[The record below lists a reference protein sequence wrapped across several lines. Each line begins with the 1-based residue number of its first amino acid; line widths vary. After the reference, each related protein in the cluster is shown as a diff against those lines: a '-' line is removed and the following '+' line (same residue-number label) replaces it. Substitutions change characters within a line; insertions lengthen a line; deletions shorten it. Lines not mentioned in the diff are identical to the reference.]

1 MSDNNTEFHFQ
12 SNEDFYRAEQ
22 QGDDFVD
29 LEQINQFQ
37 PEVAPRSTTTAM
49 TDLYASAQSE
59 SNRYR
64 EQGDPDEYD
73 ARFENQ

>member
-1 MSDNNTEFHFQ
+1 MRHNTTEFYPQ
-12 SNEDFYRAEQ
+12 DNEDLYRAQQ

-29 LEQINQFQ
+29 LEQIDQFQ

-59 SNRYR
+59 SSRYR
-64 EQGDPDEYD
+64 DQGDPEEYSMS
-73 ARFENQ
+73 FEDQ

>member
-1 MSDNNTEFHFQ
+1 MSYNTTEFHLQNGEEFA
-12 SNEDFYRAEQ
+12 RAEQ
-22 QGDDFVD
+22 MGEDLTD

-37 PEVAPRSTTTAM
+37 PEIAPRSTTSAM

-64 EQGDPDEYD
+64 DQGDPDEYD
-73 ARFENQ
+73 ARFEDQ